1 MHKKQSTQIDITTNF
16 QNKDN
21 NSISIR
27 NLNIN
32 FDSKILYKDF
42 SIDFQENKITAL
54 LAPSGAGKTTLLKA
68 ISKQEQNSSFL
79 FQNPRL
85 LPWKTRRPSHKYFK
99 DFCIHPPEN
108 FSPIK

>member
-42 SIDFQENKITAL
+42 FIDFQENKITAL
-54 LAPSGAGKTTLLKA
+54 FA
-68 ISKQEQNSSFL
+68 
-79 FQNPRL
+79 
-85 LPWKTRRPSHKYFK
+85 Y
-99 DFCIHPPEN
+99 
-108 FSPIK
+108 